1 MYILRARPQAW
12 NARPGML
19 GLGPFRPSSAW
30 YIFVLRRRARD
41 RASRVAPPVSSVSRA
56 RERAPPSPSHWP
68 PCAWAIGV
76 SHV

>member
-30 YIFVLRRRARD
+30 YIFVLRRR
-41 RASRVAPPVSSVSRA
+41 RA
-56 RERAPPSPSHWP
+56 RPRE
-68 PCAWAIGV
+68 PCGPARVLGQ
-76 SHV
+76 